1 MNSSLF
7 KTSGISATLGEK
19 QTASPIS
26 FFFEDMQ
33 KSILQHRL
41 EGASCDKREAQ
52 VASVSSP
59 PTPPRDYKYFDEEV
73 QAKFNILKR
82 TGPSVLDVELA
93 QCELHEHS
101 KVTHHRIAT
110 LRFRQGHS

>member
-7 KTSGISATLGEK
+7 KTSGILATLGEK
-19 QTASPIS
+19 QTVSPIS

-41 EGASCDKREAQ
+41 EGASCDKREEQA
-52 VASVSSP
+52 ASVSS
-59 PTPPRDYKYFDEEV
+59 PPRDYKYFDEEV

-93 QCELHEHS
+93 QCELPEHS